1 MEPHHTIKLTC
12 LHRTEVTADF
22 MVSIWIEVGE
32 NERQL
37 LAFMELNGSEIC
49 DMIGSLYGELLFIF
63 FGTQTNSLDR
73 NTDDS

>member
-1 MEPHHTIKLTC
+1 
-12 LHRTEVTADF
+12 VTADF

-49 DMIGSLYGELLFIF
+49 DMIGRLYGGLYIYILWYPNKHSR
-63 FGTQTNSLDR
+63 QKYR
-73 NTDDS
+73 